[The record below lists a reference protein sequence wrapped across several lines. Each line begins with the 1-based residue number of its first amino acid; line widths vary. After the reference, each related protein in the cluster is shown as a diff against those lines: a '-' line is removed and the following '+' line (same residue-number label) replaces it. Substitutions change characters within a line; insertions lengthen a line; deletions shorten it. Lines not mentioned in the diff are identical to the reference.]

1 MNFAAS
7 RLCVSSMLSQQ
18 MPQKGK
24 ELDRL
29 LVKYLGDMEAQMAKP
44 NPDYDP
50 AQNPVSRKGEKVRR
64 EKQRRTK

>member
-1 MNFAAS
+1 
-7 RLCVSSMLSQQ
+7 MLSQQ

-44 NPDYDP
+44 NPNYDP
-50 AQNPVSRKGEKVRR
+50 AKNPVSRKGAKAQR
-64 EKQRRTK
+64 EEQRRNK